1 MTPSLALDD
10 LRLTLGRLLDL
21 IRSSRNVS
29 NAFKAELLAVAA
41 RAVGRPVPAADEAT
55 SENSL

>member
-21 IRSSRNVS
+21 IRSSRNVP

-41 RAVGRPVPAADEAT
+41 LAVGRPIPAGDEAT